1 MTLLRHVHEASGY
14 PVNWPADPQLWLTPP
29 NALSC
34 WVITVNN
41 EVAGHL
47 AVTQTD
53 SAALVERLFVDPQQT
68 GQGLGRKL
76 LDHAR
81 RTAAEHHLD
90 LTLEVADNCTAAI
103 ALYRRAGWRETAR
116 TPIDWGGDQAS
127 AVISFSAPSS

>member
-1 MTLLRHVHEASGY
+1 VTLLREVHESSGY
-14 PVNWPADPQLWLTPP
+14 PINWPADPTLWLTPP
-29 NALSC
+29 NALGC
-34 WVITVNN
+34 WVITVNA

-47 AVTQTD
+47 AVSQSNST
-53 SAALVERLFVDPQQT
+53 ALVERLFVDPKQT

-81 RTAAEHHLD
+81 HIAAEHQLD

-116 TPIDWGGDQAS
+116 TPIAWGGDQAS